1 MFQHRKKSICC
12 STLVSS
18 SQSSQSCIVF
28 FKCLNPQIDLQVRN
42 TGPVDIVTRQPLK
55 GRKRGGGGRVGEMER
70 DALIS
75 HGVPYVLQDRFTD
88 CSDKSTV
95 SAGSREA
102 VRT

>member
-1 MFQHRKKSICC
+1 M
-12 STLVSS
+12 
-18 SQSSQSCIVF
+18 
-28 FKCLNPQIDLQVRN
+28 RN

-75 HGVPYVLQDRFTD
+75 HGTPYLLQDRFTD

-95 SAGSREA
+95 SSA
-102 VRT
+102 VSV